1 MLSDNEKAAM
11 AGRLLSDPVL
21 LEAFAAVEAEAIEV
35 IKMSNPDQGESRENA
50 YHRIKAIEAVLEELK
65 SHITQRQLNERR

>member
-11 AGRLLSDPVL
+11 AERLLSDPVL
-21 LEAFAAVEAEAIEV
+21 LEAFASIEADTLAAL
-35 IKMSNPDQGESRENA
+35 KTSTLQQRELREEC

>member
-1 MLSDNEKAAM
+1 M

-35 IKMSNPDQGESRENA
+35 IKMSNPDQGELREDA